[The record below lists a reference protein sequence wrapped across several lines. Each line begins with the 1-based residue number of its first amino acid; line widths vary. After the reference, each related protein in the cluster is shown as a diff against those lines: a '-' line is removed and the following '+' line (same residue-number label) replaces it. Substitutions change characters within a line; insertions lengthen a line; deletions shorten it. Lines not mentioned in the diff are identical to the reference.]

1 MKQSIATQSV
11 LENPLPM
18 RASEVLRGIL
28 VNNPG
33 VELFTIRRILRS
45 IDKERVDLRLL
56 LVSLPAIIPVQAPNG
71 AIAVPASALGYQLLS
86 AQRELKLP
94 RFILKKSVSRRS
106 LAVAIHSVLP
116 MLEAAEKLIRPRWAW
131 VSHHT
136 SQRALG
142 LFVLLLALAVGFPL
156 LGLTPLHATSIF
168 VIALGMAEKDGLAV
182 LIGVVAGLLS
192 LAMTLSSVASAR
204 AMRSQG
210 LRWLRKLVK
219 RTSLSIAAD
228 KLDHS
233 GHPLIANALRF
244 QWSQLFL
251 AWNPEGP
258 LSPPLRTRRKQ
269 RRRRDNLVSLRAP
282 QPRALRLAQPN
293 QPVEGARVLRIDQR
307 RPRVRKKPRLQ
318 AVRAPE

>member
-1 MKQSIATQSV
+1 MKQSIATQSA
-11 LENPLPM
+11 LENPSPM

-33 VELFTIRRILRS
+33 VEQFTIRRILRS
-45 IDKERVDLRLL
+45 IDKDRADLRLL
-56 LVSLPAIIPVQAPNG
+56 LVSLPAIIPVQAPHG
-71 AIAVPASALGYQLLS
+71 AVAVPASALGYQLLS
-86 AQRELKLP
+86 AQKQLKLP
-94 RFILKKSVSRRS
+94 RFILKKAVSRRS

-116 MLEAAEKLIRPRWAW
+116 MLEAAEKLVRPRWAW
-131 VSHHT
+131 VSHHA

-182 LIGVVAGLLS
+182 MIGVITGLVS
-192 LAMTLSSVASAR
+192 LAVTLSSVTSAR

-210 LRWLRKLVK
+210 LRWLRKVVK
-219 RTSLSIAAD
+219 KTSLALAAD
-228 KLDHS
+228 KLQTR
-233 GHPLIANALRF
+233 GHPLLASALRF

-258 LSPPLRTRRKQ
+258 VHPPRRPRK
-269 RRRRDNLVSLRAP
+269 RRRNNLVALRSP
-282 QPRALRLAQPN
+282 KPRALRLAQPD
-293 QPVEGARVLRIDQR
+293 QSIEGARVLRIDER
-307 RPRVRKKPRLQ
+307 RARIRKKPRLQ
-318 AVRAPE
+318 AVRTPE